1 MEEERKDQKNS
12 AEELQM
18 EELLKRI
25 EETSEDIRVPAS
37 LEPEAVKARLRAE
50 RKHVRRTLP
59 MRRLANAAAV
69 VVLVAA
75 MGGVGIYGAQ
85 PEDGRNLLH
94 LAQGHKPAESA
105 DHSEMQNANNTNNT
119 MAENVRVT
127 PQKKAVVGS
136 YRLASG
142 YKEVLAALENNR
154 FYLYTNCAD
163 EGEFVQIEDANFY
176 EPSST
181 SPKELGEAIQKP
193 TDSANMESAGLDQ
206 NSADATDYSK
216 TNLQVDGVD
225 ESDFIKNDGSYLY
238 VQSGEEIHIVDIRA
252 EQMKTVATIKPE
264 LGMSDRICDMYVDG
278 DRLFLV
284 VQRRET
290 LMEENPWDFGV
301 EEGLYLNRGC
311 SFRIDKDLSTELQT
325 YDISDRSAGKLL
337 GTVSQD
343 GGYYSSRKVGDYI
356 YLFSRKNP
364 RYYQIFPKEYVIFDD
379 EVSVPLE
386 IPETESDGLADAA
399 ASLGSEPAGEE
410 PVEGIIPCIGG
421 NLAEPD
427 CIYVQDDAGSQLIIS
442 SVNVN
447 APDTVV
453 DYMVLMNN
461 WAQIYMSTE
470 AIYLYSEDWEWTGN
484 ESKSFTDIAK
494 FSYKDG
500 ILNGVGAVTVRGT
513 IQDTFAISEGSGIL
527 RVLTTE
533 WSENSENRLYLLDEN
548 LKEMG
553 SLENIARGE
562 EIYAARYLGN
572 VAYFITYHN
581 TDPLFAVD
589 ISDPRS
595 PKMLGQLEIT
605 GFSDYLHPYGDGLLL
620 GIGYETDPETSI
632 RLGVKLVM
640 FDISDPVNL
649 KILDTVTL
657 ERDSWTIATDYYK
670 GVLADANKNLIGFE
684 AMSWKD
690 DENTM
695 GYQLYSWQD
704 GKFVRLLHELVD
716 TGKCWDDSSIRG
728 LYAGQR
734 FYLLNQWDDTYQLRS
749 YDMED
754 QFRKLDELVL
764 D

>member
-1 MEEERKDQKNS
+1 MEEGRKGQKNI

-50 RKHVRRTLP
+50 RKHVYRTLP

-85 PEDGRNLLH
+85 PEEGRNLLH
-94 LAQGHKPAESA
+94 VAQGHKPAGSA
-105 DHSEMQNANNTNNT
+105 NGSEMQNANNT
-119 MAENVRVT
+119 MAEKPDVRVT

-154 FYLYTNCAD
+154 FYVYTNSEA
-163 EGEFVQIEDANFY
+163 EGVQIEEVRDFF

-181 SPKELGEAIQKP
+181 SSKDLGEAIQKP
-193 TDSANMESAGLDQ
+193 IDAGSNNAGSAGLDQ
-206 NSADATDYSK
+206 SSDDATDYSK

-238 VQSGEEIHIVDIRA
+238 VQSGEVIHIVDIRA

-290 LMEENPWDFGV
+290 VMDEDPWDFGV

-325 YDISDRSAGKLL
+325 YDISDRGAGKLL

-356 YLFSRKNP
+356 YLFSRENP
-364 RYYQIFPKEYVIFDD
+364 RYYQIFPKDYVIFDD
-379 EVSVPLE
+379 EVS
-386 IPETESDGLADAA
+386 IPMEMLETESDGLADA
-399 ASLGSEPAGEE
+399 SLGSESVGEE
-410 PVEGIIPCIGG
+410 SVEGIIPCIGG

-484 ESKSFTDIAK
+484 ESKSYTDIAK

-589 ISDPRS
+589 ISDPRN

-657 ERDSWTIATDYYK
+657 ERESWTIATDYYK

-684 AMSWKD
+684 SMSWKD

-764 D
+764 LSY

>member
-1 MEEERKDQKNS
+1 MEEKRKDQGIN

-18 EELLKRI
+18 EELLRRI

-37 LEPEAVKARLRAE
+37 LEPEAVKARLRAGG
-50 RKHVRRTLP
+50 KQARRIPP

-69 VVLVAA
+69 VALVAA
-75 MGGVGIYGAQ
+75 MGGVAGIYGTPDEGCWMIPNDFA
-85 PEDGRNLLH
+85 GRE
-94 LAQGHKPAESA
+94 QGQGIDDASANAPAV
-105 DHSEMQNANNTNNT
+105 Q
-119 MAENVRVT
+119 VV
-127 PQKKAVVGS
+127 PQKKEIVGD
-136 YRLASG
+136 YRLASD
-142 YKEVLAALENNR
+142 YQEVLAALGNSR
-154 FYLYTNCAD
+154 FYRYFATD
-163 EGEFVQIEDANFY
+163 EGMADGWFVVDEA
-176 EPSST
+176 ETALSGSSAPMEVGVLQA
-181 SPKELGEAIQKP
+181 SDLAEKENAV
-193 TDSANMESAGLDQ
+193 SDQ
-206 NSADATDYSK
+206 NSRDDADYSK

-225 ESDFIKNDGSYLY
+225 ESDFIKNDGNYLY
-238 VQSGEEIHIVDIRA
+238 VQSGEEVHIVDVR
-252 EQMKTVATIKPE
+252 EERMKTVATIRPE
-264 LGMSDRICDMYVDG
+264 LGTSDRICDMYVDG
-278 DRLFLV
+278 DRLYLV

-290 LMEENPWDFGV
+290 VMGENPWDWED
-301 EEGLYLNRGC
+301 EETKLYSLGR
-311 SFRIDKDLSTELQT
+311 FYRVDTDLSMELQT
-325 YDISDRSAGKLL
+325 YDISDRGAGKLL

-343 GGYYSSRKVGDYI
+343 GSYYSSRKAGDYI
-356 YLFSRKNP
+356 YLFSRKDS
-364 RYYQIFPKEYVIFDD
+364 RYYHILPIDYISKD
-379 EVSVPLE
+379 EVVLSN
-386 IPETESDGLADAA
+386 ISGTESDGRQDTA
-399 ASLGSEPAGEE
+399 ASSESGLTVEE
-410 PVEGIIPCIGG
+410 MIPCIDG

-427 CIYVQDDAGSQLIIS
+427 CIYVRDDAESQLIIS
-442 SVNVN
+442 SVNVH
-447 APDTVV
+447 APDSVV
-453 DYMVLMNN
+453 DYMVLMNS

-470 AIYLYSEDWEWTGN
+470 AIYLYSDNWTWTDNG
-484 ESKSFTDIAK
+484 SKSYTDIAK

-500 ILNGVGAVTVRGT
+500 LLNGVGAVTVRGT

-589 ISDPRS
+589 ISDPCN

-620 GIGYETDPETSI
+620 GIGYETDPETSA

-649 KILDTVTL
+649 KVLDTVMPEGASYTV
-657 ERDSWTIATDYYK
+657 AADYYK
-670 GVLADANKNLIGFE
+670 SVLADAGKNLIGFE
-684 AMSWKD
+684 AVSWED
-690 DENTM
+690 DEYSM

-704 GKFVRLLHELVD
+704 GRFVRLFHESAD
-716 TGKCWDDSSIRG
+716 PEKCWDGSTIRG

-749 YDMED
+749 YDMD
-754 QFRKLDELVL
+754 GQFRKLDELVL
-764 D
+764 